1 MKVLVIG
8 ASSALAHHLIPLL
21 EPVAE
26 VITAGRKGAQ
36 YHLDLATH
44 PDTWDFP
51 SGIDTVVN
59 LAAHFGGIGIANLVA
74 AQNVNTQGV
83 LHLTEVCQASSV
95 KHLIHVSTIFS
106 TLPVTSPFYSAY
118 SLTKR
123 QGEELAYFAARNT
136 ELALTIL
143 RPSQLYGPVARF
155 RRLQPFFYTVL
166 SRAASNQE
174 ILFHG
179 SHDAVRN
186 FIHVDDVA
194 QMIALCV
201 ERPVEGIF
209 NCAAQENL
217 TYGQLAR
224 TAIDAFGS
232 RSKIRFDSKYRNTPD
247 NGFVLDELLYRHLD
261 FFPRISLAD
270 GISRLTDELHLLRD
284 VS

>member
-1 MKVLVIG
+1 MKVLIIG

-21 EPVAE
+21 EPIAE
-26 VITAGRKGAQ
+26 VVTAGRNGAH
-36 YHLDLATH
+36 YHLDLDTH

-59 LAAHFGGIGIANLVA
+59 LAAHFGEGGVANLVA
-74 AQNVNTQGV
+74 AHNVNTRAV
-83 LHLTEVCQASSV
+83 LYLTEACQLSNV
-95 KHLIHVSTIFS
+95 KHLVHISTIFS
-106 TLPVTSPFYSAY
+106 SLSDSSPFYSAY

-123 QGEELAYFAARNT
+123 QGEELACFATRNT
-136 ELALTIL
+136 KLALTIL

-179 SHDAVRN
+179 SHDAIRN

-194 QMIALCV
+194 RMISLCV
-201 ERPVEGIF
+201 ERQVEGIF

-217 TYGQLAR
+217 TYGQVAR
-224 TAIDAFGS
+224 TAINALGS
-232 RSKIRFDSKYRNTPD
+232 KSKIRFDPKFRNTPD
-247 NGFVLDELLYRHLD
+247 NGFVADDLLYRRLD
-261 FFPRISLAD
+261 CFPSISLAN
-270 GISRLTDELHLLRD
+270 GIASLIDELHLLKD